1 MHDNDVPKLHSG
13 RIRGRKLP
21 FGTAKTVSAGR
32 GGRIRGV
39 AALEGVFY
47 IKIKRETVGT
57 FQKWP

>member
-1 MHDNDVPKLHSG
+1 MKIKRLLSNTTG
-13 RIRGRKLP
+13 RIRGRNLL
-21 FGTAKTVSAGR
+21 FGTAKTVAAGR

-47 IKIKRETVGT
+47 IKIKGKTVGT